1 MKTVAGQIS
10 HSWGKLMSNARAIL
24 DERLARGEI
33 SEDDHDRLTERLT
46 KTTAAV
52 AEHAP
57 TPATQ
62 AISAPSS
69 AGGLSKAGAG
79 AWMGIPAAI
88 FFVMM
93 MFKPDNIGRLNELG
107 LLMFGLMGLAFV
119 FGLVKAAFGR

>member
-33 SEDDHDRLTERLT
+33 SEDEHDRLTQRLT

-52 AEHAP
+52 AESAP
-57 TPATQ
+57 TQAGQ
-62 AISAPSS
+62 AISTPISS
-69 AGGLSKAGAG
+69 GGLSKEGAG